1 MVADLVDVL
10 TPADAGNGR
19 DRVVT
24 PKHLRLAENESR
36 VYGARLGASKG
47 VEVAY
52 LTQVP
57 QRELIERS
65 GRREDTPDNRHRDV
79 MSLFGSLPG
88 VPRKDAGILFRLE
101 RLPGREPTYLVRSR
115 VPVAHPT
122 STTKSRIELN
132 DVPPVGSNIA
142 FRVSVNAVQRPKS
155 GKTRPVAP
163 DRGDVDDGDCGSD
176 GADKPASPT
185 VTPWLME
192 RFRGAMSELTV
203 LNHTREV
210 LGTTRYGAKPDANKV
225 IQVDIIDGVAKVAD
239 VGILAQLLAEGVG
252 RERAY
257 GCGLLTIK
265 RLT

>member
-1 MVADLVDVL
+1 M
-10 TPADAGNGR
+10 
-19 DRVVT
+19 
-24 PKHLRLAENESR
+24 
-36 VYGARLGASKG
+36 
-47 VEVAY
+47 AY

-57 QRELIERS
+57 QRELVERS
-65 GRREDTPDNRHRDV
+65 GRREDTPDSRHRDV

-115 VPVAHPT
+115 VPVVHPT
-122 STTKSRIELN
+122 SKTKSRIEMN
-132 DVPPVGSNIA
+132 DVPAVGSNIA

-163 DRGDVDDGDCGSD
+163 DCGQVGDGVRDTH
-176 GADKPASPT
+176 GADKPAPPT

-192 RFRGAMSELTV
+192 RFRGAVSELTV
-203 LNHTREV
+203 LNHIREV
-210 LGTTRYGAKPDANKV
+210 LGATRRGAKPNASKV

-239 VGILAQLLAEGVG
+239 SEVLARLLAEGVG